1 MNNISDIQ
9 VKQIRIFKV
18 NQIPYLSLNTPTSI
32 EDILNSFAFSLDTN
46 FREGLRFVKG
56 EYKTKDKNL
65 MLMELTIQP
74 QKIYFSINSNSEDAD
89 LFYRELGEFISK
101 HDHYNAFKFDSHIVK
116 TEETCCVADLD
127 IKHEK
132 IFGKDFL
139 NYIKKNMSKTV
150 SNKDANAFLN
160 SFTLRF
166 KYRFNIE
173 NSTMKKYGVTFS
185 DKHFIIEPREGSTLE
200 ELKYY
205 TVSPTDSTTHL
216 KLLRSIENKFKN

>member
-18 NQIPYLSLNTPTSI
+18 NEIPYLSLNTPTSI
-32 EDILNSFAFSLDTN
+32 DDILASFGFSMDTG
-46 FREGLRFVKG
+46 FREGLRFVTG
-56 EYKTKDKNL
+56 EYKTQDKNL
-65 MLMELTIQP
+65 VLMELTIQP
-74 QKIYFSINSNSEDAD
+74 QKIYFSIGGDSEDAD
-89 LFYRELGEFISK
+89 LFYRELSQLISK
-101 HDHYNAFKFDSHIVK
+101 YDYYDAFKFDNYIVK

-132 IFGKDFL
+132 IFSKEFL
-139 NYIKKNMSKTV
+139 NYVKKNMSKTA
-150 SNKDANAFLN
+150 SNKDASAFLN
-160 SFTLRF
+160 SFALRF
-166 KYRFNIE
+166 RYRFSVE

-205 TVSPTDSTTHL
+205 TVSPTDSATHL
-216 KLLRSIENKFKN
+216 KLLKSLENKFKN